1 MYQVKILNVVLEGF
15 KCFRQRTEIELPK
28 EGGFYFLGGKNLSEP
43 RLGANGAG
51 KSSLWDGIF
60 WCLYGT
66 SIKGDRASEL
76 VSWGDKRPY
85 AHVQMDI
92 DGQIWTVARIGSPEK
107 MTIQNFHH
115 TPDPATQAD
124 IDKLLGLTKARF
136 AQAVLFGQGVRLFMD
151 LTVPERGALLDE
163 VLDLGYWE
171 RLAELAGTKAKR
183 HELEMR
189 DADRDVQFTSGKL
202 EGLTPLAELQVAEAE
217 WAAQQDAR
225 LLELCDKLEGAEQH
239 LGTLQGEMADVKA
252 PEPSLDF
259 DATLRQL
266 RADAASA
273 ERLLGGDHA
282 RKAAASQRIKF
293 FQEHDQCPSCGQGIS
308 VDLTNGTLHELEA
321 EIDQINASMDRMKRQ
336 AIDIKANI
344 TSTEDAERAH
354 RNAMRTFESQ
364 QAAQGANIRNAQQEV
379 KNLLADIDA
388 AETAAAANPI
398 TLQIA
403 QRTERAAALDAEL
416 AGHQERKN
424 KAQAGLRHMDYWRQ
438 GFKRVKL
445 FLIKRALDVLQIET
459 AAAAGQL
466 GLIDWTITYVTETET
481 KSGTLKAGVQILV
494 KAPQAPGAFSLQSGG
509 EGQRVRLAI
518 SIGLSNMIQRMA
530 GVDYR
535 IEIWDEPSA
544 WLSPEGIADLMECL
558 HERAE
563 DTGKQLW
570 VIDHRVYDSTTF
582 NAAYIMVKTDAGS
595 HLEQLA

>member
-1 MYQVKILNVVLEGF
+1 VGE
-15 KCFRQRTEIELPK
+15 EELRGICEHHGDSPDLVQAESTLIGAAATDALTSK
-28 EGGFYFLGGKNLSEP
+28 ELARAAELS
-43 RLGANGAG
+43 GTNGISEREKEQA
-51 KSSLWDGIF
+51 
-60 WCLYGT
+60 T
-66 SIKGDRASEL
+66 SE
-76 VSWGDKRPY
+76 
-85 AHVQMDI
+85 
-92 DGQIWTVARIGSPEK
+92 
-107 MTIQNFHH
+107 
-115 TPDPATQAD
+115 
-124 IDKLLGLTKARF
+124 
-136 AQAVLFGQGVRLFMD
+136 AQTA
-151 LTVPERGALLDE
+151 EGAL
-163 VLDLGYWE
+163 
-171 RLAELAGTKAKR
+171 KAA
-183 HELEMR
+183 R
-189 DADRDVQFTSGKL
+189 DAVRVFGK
-202 EGLTPLAELQVAEAE
+202 T
-217 WAAQQDAR
+217 
-225 LLELCDKLEGAEQH
+225 
-239 LGTLQGEMADVKA
+239 
-252 PEPSLDF
+252 
-259 DATLRQL
+259 
-266 RADAASA
+266 
-273 ERLLGGDHA
+273 
-282 RKAAASQRIKF
+282 
-293 FQEHDQCPSCGQGIS
+293 
-308 VDLTNGTLHELEA
+308 EA